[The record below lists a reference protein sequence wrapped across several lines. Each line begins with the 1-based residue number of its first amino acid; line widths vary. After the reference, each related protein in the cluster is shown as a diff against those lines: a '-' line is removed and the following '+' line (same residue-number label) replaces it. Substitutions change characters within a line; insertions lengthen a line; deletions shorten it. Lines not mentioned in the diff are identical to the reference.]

1 MTVRSAPWSEAV
13 SLHAERGGEDLQR
26 HAQAADRRLHALSTR
41 RLTAKL
47 GVSHMMVAR
56 SWSKHRLQ
64 PHRLKRYMSSNN
76 LDFEQKAADTIGL
89 YLNPSAR
96 GGVLRGREDGD
107 SGPAAA

>member
-1 MTVRSAPWSEAV
+1 
-13 SLHAERGGEDLQR
+13 
-26 HAQAADRRLHALSTR
+26 
-41 RLTAKL
+41 
-47 GVSHMMVAR
+47 MMVAR

-107 SGPAAA
+107 SGGPQRSAAIYSVIDAAKASGREPY